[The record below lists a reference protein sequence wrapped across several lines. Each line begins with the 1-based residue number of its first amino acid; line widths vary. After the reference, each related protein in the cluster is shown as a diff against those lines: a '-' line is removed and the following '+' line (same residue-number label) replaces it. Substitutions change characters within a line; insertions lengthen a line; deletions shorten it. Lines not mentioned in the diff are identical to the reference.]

1 MTTSVALVTGT
12 SRGLGWAIA
21 RALLERGDVVFG
33 CSRGEATI
41 EHPAY
46 RHTQTELTEAAAVEG
61 MFGRIRQAQAGH
73 LGLVVHSAGVSHR
86 RLAVMTSAAEA
97 DAVIRGNLLATFLV
111 NREAMK
117 AMRRR
122 RQGRIVNL
130 SSINVR
136 QAALGSALYNA
147 SKSGIETLT
156 RSLSRECA
164 EGDIT
169 INCLGLSL
177 VKDGGMADE
186 VTGVARAE
194 RLGSLVKADPL
205 AVAEVLHAIDFLASP
220 LARSITGETLYF
232 GGGAG

>member
-1 MTTSVALVTGT
+1 MTVPVTLVTGT
-12 SRGLGWAIA
+12 SRGLGRAIA
-21 RALLERGDVVFG
+21 AALLARGDVVFG
-33 CSRGEATI
+33 CARGEATI
-41 EHPAY
+41 ADPAY
-46 RHTQTELTEAAAVEG
+46 THIQADLTEARAVEAL
-61 MFGRIRQAQAGH
+61 FGHVRQAPEGT
-73 LGLVVHSAGVSHR
+73 LGLVVHSAGVSHG

-122 RQGRIVNL
+122 RAGRIINL

-164 EGDIT
+164 EGDVT

-177 VKDGGMADE
+177 VADGGMAE
-186 VTGVARAE
+186 AVTGAAREE
-194 RLGSLVKADPL
+194 RLGSLVKATPL
-205 AVAEVLHAIDFLASP
+205 AVAEILHAIDFLASP